1 MNIKKIIG
9 ISVLILITSACSH
22 QSEKSTE
29 KSSDPDYKI
38 TTLDSGAEMITI
50 PSNKK
55 SESIGFMTSV
65 SGSSFSMRDR
75 KSTDNY
81 ETICISRVTNQK
93 PKLMTCLVEKAPDDQ
108 KPDGYSKIF
117 TKSEISKAIERL
129 AVKKGFKLA
138 SFEFNLDGKVKTKY
152 TTRKFENH
160 DQPEAYMIVRMLSNK
175 DVWSGKPM
183 LYIQEH

>member
-1 MNIKKIIG
+1 MNIKKMLG
-9 ISVLILITSACSH
+9 VMFLILLTSACSH
-22 QSEKSTE
+22 QQEKAVE
-29 KSSDPDYKI
+29 KSSNPEYKI
-38 TTLDSGAEMITI
+38 TTLDSGAEMIII
-50 PSNKK
+50 PANKK

-75 KSTDNY
+75 QSTDNY
-81 ETICISRVTNQK
+81 ETICISRVINQK
-93 PKLMTCLVEKAPDDQ
+93 PKLMTCLVEKPADDNNYNL
-108 KPDGYSKIF
+108 DSKTF
-117 TKSEISKAIERL
+117 TKIEISKAIERL

-138 SFEFNLDGKVKTKY
+138 SFEFNLDGKTKTEY
-152 TTRKFENH
+152 TTRKFENY

>member
-9 ISVLILITSACSH
+9 VSIAILITSACSN
-22 QSEKSTE
+22 QPEKAVE
-29 KSSDPDYKI
+29 KSSDPEYKI

-55 SESIGFMTSV
+55 SESVGFMTSV
-65 SGSSFSMRDR
+65 SRSSFSMRDR

-108 KPDGYSKIF
+108 KPNEDSKIF

-129 AVKKGFKLA
+129 DVKKGFKLA
-138 SFEFNLDGKVKTKY
+138 SFEFNLDGKMKTEY

-160 DQPEAYMIVRMLSNK
+160 DQTEAYMIVRMLSNK

-183 LYIQEH
+183 LYIQDH